1 MFSGDRNKSIP
12 AIVSIWKI
20 LIYFIY
26 PHSIVWVQLACHW
39 FLRSRICVSLN
50 AFFHSQWGWIWWTN
64 LIDVRLNSSGLIF
77 TKLSWARLSSVNLL
91 RLQKRKILILFL
103 WGQRLIFITLNPFRF
118 KIITI
123 LLKFWN
129 LWIFL
134 INNSM
139 LEFLTLT

>member
-1 MFSGDRNKSIP
+1 MFSCDRNKSIP

-64 LIDVRLNSSGLIF
+64 LIDVRLNSSGLMTYIL
-77 TKLSWARLSSVNLL
+77 KY
-91 RLQKRKILILFL
+91 KILYFHNHLIEIGFQRSIQLYTVYMAVFNQVCCPPLPSILCNVQFVHV
-103 WGQRLIFITLNPFRF
+103 QYIVV
-118 KIITI
+118 
-123 LLKFWN
+123 
-129 LWIFL
+129 
-134 INNSM
+134 
-139 LEFLTLT
+139 